1 MTVTATLTSKGQ
13 VTIPKIIRDL
23 LNLTSQDLLVFT
35 VRKPKEV
42 VVTSIKTDLMSLQG
56 ALKVKKYIPLSVA
69 RKKLQTALGRRLS
82 REHL

>member
-13 VTIPKIIRDL
+13 VTIPKAIRELLDL
-23 LNLTSQDLLVFT
+23 ATRDLLVFT

-56 ALKVKKYIPLSVA
+56 VLKAKKYIPLSVA
-69 RKKLQTALGRRLS
+69 RKKLQTELGRRLS